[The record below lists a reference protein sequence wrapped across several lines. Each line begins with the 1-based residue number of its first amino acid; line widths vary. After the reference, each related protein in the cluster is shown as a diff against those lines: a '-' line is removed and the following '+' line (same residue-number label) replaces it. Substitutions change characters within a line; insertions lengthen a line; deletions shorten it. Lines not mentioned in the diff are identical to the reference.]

1 MKQKTIALLAIAALM
16 CVVTG
21 CSKEDD
27 PSSRIQEK
35 DLVGVWW
42 TEYEYAGVTEDGVPF
57 SRVLYAV
64 DVAADHTGC
73 IYMGVFD
80 DTEENPLYVYGGPKD
95 AAFTWSLLSDGKV
108 ALSTPDGSEEIVMAP
123 TRSET
128 DGSYGNGM
136 TDVSSTNVTYT
147 GNGMTLTNNNYSGTL
162 TKADTNKTSDINDK
176 LRALIMA
183 VKSGDTG
190 LGFNGYSGNPAR

>member
-21 CSKEDD
+21 CSKEAD

-80 DTEENPLYVYGGPKD
+80 DTEENPLYV
-95 AAFTWSLLSDGKV
+95 
-108 ALSTPDGSEEIVMAP
+108 
-123 TRSET
+123 
-128 DGSYGNGM
+128 
-136 TDVSSTNVTYT
+136 
-147 GNGMTLTNNNYSGTL
+147 
-162 TKADTNKTSDINDK
+162 
-176 LRALIMA
+176 
-183 VKSGDTG
+183 
-190 LGFNGYSGNPAR
+190 